1 MKNVT
6 IAFLISS
13 NYIAYA
19 GTMTDLGPGSGFNQV
34 VSSESGS
41 VIVVNSGGVSFKYTG
56 STITNIGTLGGSQA
70 EVKGISANGLI
81 IVGNSSLASGSDR
94 AFRHIGS
101 TMFDLGTLGGS
112 YAGARAISSDGST
125 IVGSAGDVTETEQAF
140 KYTGT
145 TMVALGTLTPGG
157 LFSCAYAV
165 SADGSVIVGRADGG
179 GGIERAF
186 RYANGIMSDIGD
198 VAGASWTRATAISA
212 DGNVITGYSSDPS
225 TFSHAFKYEGGTMTD
240 IGTLGGGN
248 VSVPTG
254 ISANG
259 SVIVGYSN
267 TAAGNDR
274 AFKFSG
280 STITDLGTLGGLTS
294 RAYGV
299 SADGTIIAGVASNA
313 TGQDR
318 AFKYSGSTMVD
329 LGTLRGGYSRAFG
342 VSSDGSTIYGES
354 DGSLFAYSNQSL
366 TDVPSWLS
374 SINGANRTYNVGV
387 LLTELVM
394 EGAHH
399 RPMLTYDRMGKDYQA
414 WATGDFGSSSRARDV
429 HTTIGEAGVNWNMD
443 ANCLLGVA
451 IGHGEENTD
460 LPLNGSST
468 TKGDYVL
475 AELDFRPLG
484 TEWIVSILGML
495 GSFDSRINRSY
506 ETGGGVDFSQGA
518 TSLATRSAR
527 IRLDGPSVAEYFG
540 FRFVPFA
547 SYSIK
552 KTTVDAYTE
561 TAGSL
566 NARFN
571 EQSHTAQE
579 LRAGINAKMQ
589 VSQDTVLM
597 LSTEAI
603 HRLDGAGPALTGSD
617 VGGGV
622 AFSLPGTKPRQDCVR
637 LGFDIDHKLSSN
649 TLINL
654 SAHAT
659 SLGESHDISAAISVR
674 RAF

>member
-1 MKNVT
+1 MYKFCLV
-6 IAFLISS
+6 FISYTS
-13 NYIAYA
+13 LLNA
-19 GTMTDLGPGSGFNQV
+19 GTMIDLGPASGFNQV
-34 VSSESGS
+34 ESSASGS
-41 VIVVNSGGVSFKYTG
+41 VIVVNSGGISFKYTG

-70 EVKGISANGLI
+70 EVKGISANGLV
-81 IVGNSSLASGSDR
+81 IVGNSALASGRDR
-94 AFRHIGS
+94 AFKHIGS

-186 RYANGIMSDIGD
+186 RYANGTMSDIGD

-225 TFSHAFKYEGGTMTD
+225 TFSHAFRYEGGTMTD

-329 LGTLRGGYSRAFG
+329 LGTLRGGYSRALG

-366 TDVPSWLS
+366 IDVPSWLS
-374 SINGANRTYNVGV
+374 SINGANRSYNVGI
-387 LLTELVM
+387 LITELAM

-399 RPMLTYDRMGKDYQA
+399 RPMLSYDRMGKDFQA
-414 WATGDFGSSSRARDV
+414 WATGDFGSSSRVRDV
-429 HTTIGEAGVNWNMD
+429 HTTTGEAGVNWGLD
-443 ANCLLGVA
+443 ENCLFGLAFGR
-451 IGHGEENTD
+451 GEQNAD

-468 TKGDYVL
+468 TRGDYAL
-475 AELDFRPLG
+475 AELDFRPLE
-484 TEWIVSILGML
+484 TDLIVSVLAMV
-495 GSFDSRINRSY
+495 GSFDSKINRSY
-506 ETGGGVDFSQGA
+506 ETGGGIDLSQGA
-518 TSLATRSAR
+518 TSISNQSAR
-527 IRLDGPSVAEYFG
+527 IRLDGPSLTECFG
-540 FRFVPFA
+540 FSLLPFA

-561 TAGSL
+561 TSGTLRA
-566 NARFN
+566 NFN
-571 EQSHTAQE
+571 KQSHTAQE
-579 LRAGINAKMQ
+579 IRAGFNAKIQ
-589 VSQDTVLM
+589 ASIETILIVSLET
-597 LSTEAI
+597 I

-617 VGGGV
+617 VGGGIG
-622 AFSLPGTKPRQDCVR
+622 FSLPGTPPRQDWFR
-637 LGFDIDHKLSSN
+637 LGFDIDHKLSSD

-659 SLGESHDISAAISVR
+659 SLGESHDLSASISLR